1 MFELL
6 LATDVGNV

>member
-6 LATDVGNV
+6 LIQNKG